1 MKVAVGGIHTECST
15 YSPLIQTADDFKI
28 VRGEDLMREAGLE
41 SGRFAE
47 ITFQPLFHARSVPG
61 GPVDAA
67 CYQSFKR
74 DFLKQLEDSLP
85 VDGVLLIMHGA
96 MHVVG
101 LDDAEGDWISAVR
114 KIVGP
119 NPPIAVSYDLHG
131 NLTQKIIDQIDIFC
145 AYRTAPHIDVQETH
159 QRAANLLIDQLNG
172 GPKRCVAWVPVPVLH
187 PGERTST
194 EDEPMKSLYTGL
206 PLFDASDG
214 VEDSNLMVGYVWADT
229 ERATA
234 SAVVTGTDP
243 AATKKA
249 AELIAAGY
257 WNNREN
263 CRFGVPTKS
272 LEDCLADAR
281 DCKTHPFILADS
293 GDNPTGGGVGDRTDV
308 LHLWLEKG
316 MEGGVFAGIADPEA
330 VDTAWWSEIDT
341 ELDLMIGGAHG
352 SSCPTV
358 ACQAKVQLKRGD
370 PDTKSRE
377 VLLEVAKNLVILS
390 EFRRPFHKLDDFKAF
405 GIDPTSALYLIVKS
419 GYLSPELA
427 PIACPPRMALTN
439 GAVNQDIRDL
449 QNEQRQSPSFPFQQD
464 FDWLPTAKLS
474 ARVANKEP

>member
-1 MKVAVGGIHTECST
+1 MKIAVGGIHTECST
-15 YSPLIQTADDFKI
+15 YSPLIQTADDFTI
-28 VRGEDLMREAGLE
+28 VRGEDLVREAGLAD
-41 SGRFAE
+41 SRYAE
-47 ITFQPLFHARSVPG
+47 IAFQPLFHARSVPG
-61 GPVDAA
+61 GPVEET
-67 CYQSFKR
+67 CYQSFKG

-101 LDDAEGDWISAVR
+101 LGDAEGDWIAAVR
-114 KIVGP
+114 KVIGP
-119 NPPIAVSYDLHG
+119 KLPIAVSYDLHG
-131 NLTQKIIDQIDIFC
+131 NVTQNIVDQIDIFC

-159 QRAANLLIDQLNG
+159 QRAADLLIDQLSG
-172 GPKRCVAWVPVPVLH
+172 GSKRCVAWVPVPVLH

-214 VEDSNLMVGYVWADT
+214 VDDSNLMVGYVWADT

-243 AATKKA
+243 AAAKQA

-263 CRFGVPTKS
+263 CQFGVPTKP
-272 LEDCLADAR
+272 LEDCLMDASA
-281 DCKTHPFILADS
+281 CKTHPFILADS
-293 GDNPTGGGVGDRTDV
+293 GDNPTGGGVGDRTDI

-316 MEGGVFAGIADPEA
+316 MEGGVFAGIADPAA
-330 VDTAWWSEIDT
+330 VDAAWQSETGAKFEIT
-341 ELDLMIGGAHG
+341 IGGAHG

-358 ACQAKVQLKRGD
+358 ECQAKVQLKRGD
-370 PDTKSRE
+370 PDKKTRE
-377 VLLEVAKNLVILS
+377 VLLEVANNLVILS
-390 EFRRPFHKLDDFKAF
+390 EYRRPFHKLDDFKAF
-405 GIDPTSALYLIVKS
+405 GIDPASAKFLIVKS

-427 PIACPPRMALTN
+427 PIACPPRMALTD
-439 GAVNQDIRDL
+439 GAVNQDIRAL
-449 QNEQRQSPSFPFQQD
+449 QNEWRRPPSFPFQQD

-474 ARVANKEP
+474 ARAGHKTP